1 MKFKLLIL
9 TSLLSLSFLVSANQQ
24 FFNKLDVDNNDSIN
38 VEEFK
43 QQSKGWMDKKGIKD
57 ENKRAKYN
65 QNGFNKIDANKDGKV
80 TFQEYD
86 TFRKNKKNK
95 KNKS

>member
-1 MKFKLLIL
+1 MKFKLLTL
-9 TSLLSLSFLVSANQQ
+9 TALLSLSFLASANQHY
-24 FFNKLDVDNNDSIN
+24 FNKLDADNNGSIN

-65 QNGFNKIDANKDGKV
+65 ENGFNKIDANKDGKV